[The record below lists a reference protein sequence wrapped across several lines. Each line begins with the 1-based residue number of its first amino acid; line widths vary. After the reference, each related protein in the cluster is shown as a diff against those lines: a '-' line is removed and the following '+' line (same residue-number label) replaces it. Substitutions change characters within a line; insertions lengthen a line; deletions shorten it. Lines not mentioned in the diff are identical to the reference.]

1 MNYVNFM
8 KILNCTLRDGCSYAY
23 AARAGYSQNEMMD
36 LIQKR
41 RLDPGIGVK
50 AILTTKQNLKRIKFT
65 NIKNLKLKKS
75 TSSIPMLIGGAPSL
89 KNFGNQLLKKIINK
103 VPIILSGSNVLFNFI
118 SIKIISDNL
127 VINPLMLAG
136 SLLIKSGLKKCI

>member
-1 MNYVNFM
+1 M

-41 RLDPGIGVK
+41 RLDPGIAVN
-50 AILTTKQNLKRIKFT
+50 AISATKQNLKRIKFT

-75 TSSIPMLIGGAPSL
+75 SSSIPILIGGAPSL